1 MLTNKLK
8 IVSCVL
14 MSGLGIE
21 IHETAFVTSTFRS
34 LNAEL
39 SRDMYAK
46 LWNNSRTDELVE
58 KYLNNVC
65 EEEVSAHCLRN
76 RFFLEEIERLKPA
89 VVVNFGSGF
98 SMYPFLLD
106 KSIINIEID
115 KKEIIDYKEERIK
128 EFQKKGE
135 LPNRTIHYVG
145 VDFSE
150 DYVEDLLER
159 IKPIV
164 KNKTS
169 FVLIEGVLFFLSRKD
184 TDKLFDFFS
193 ILQRKG
199 DYIGSASFQ
208 KDLKKS
214 KGFKKLLDFCN
225 NEMVKTEASDWQ
237 TIEDDFYVENK
248 SYDLLNHQDYF
259 SLSEKYNNEVKLEKD
274 LILNENFYILKK
286 IV

>member
-39 SRDMYAK
+39 SRDVYAR
-46 LWNNSRTDELVE
+46 LWSNSRTDELVK

-89 VVVNFGSGF
+89 VVINFGSGF

-115 KKEIIDYKEERIK
+115 KEEIISYKEERVN
-128 EFQKKGE
+128 EFQKNGE
-135 LPNRTIHYVG
+135 LPNRTIHFIG
-145 VDFSE
+145 VDFSK
-150 DYVEDLLER
+150 DYVGTLLEKIKR
-159 IKPIV
+159 IK

-193 ILQRKG
+193 MLQRKG

-225 NEMVKTEASDWQ
+225 KEMVKTEASDWQ
-237 TIEDDFYVENK
+237 TIEDDFYRTNK
-248 SYDLLNHQDYF
+248 NYELLNHQDYF